1 MRWDLFI
8 RLFHWSLASG
18 IVANY
23 LLLEEGETLHEWVG
37 YVVCALVVFRLLWGF
52 MGPTRARFSAF
63 LKSPSAAFHEMTELA
78 SPHTLPNT
86 HTALG
91 GYQLVLVLAL
101 VISVGLTGWMQDL
114 DAFWGEDW
122 PQDLH
127 ELLANALILVAC
139 LHVAGVLWIH
149 FALKTPL
156 LHRMWFGRNDN
167 TKVGT
172 ARDV

>member
-8 RLFHWSLASG
+8 RLFHWSLAAG

-23 LLLEEGETLHEWVG
+23 FLLEEGEILHEWVG
-37 YVVCALVVFRLLWGF
+37 YIACALVASRLLWGF

-63 LKSPSAAFHEMTELA
+63 LRSPSAAFYELRGLTA
-78 SPHTLPNT
+78 PHDLPNT

-101 VISVGLTGWMQDL
+101 VIGVGLTGWMQDL

-139 LHVAGVLWIH
+139 LHVAAALWIH
-149 FALKTPL
+149 FALKTPS
-156 LHRMWFGRNDN
+156 LHRMWFGRKHE

-172 ARDV
+172 AGDV

>member
-1 MRWDLFI
+1 MRWDLYI
-8 RLFHWSLASG
+8 RLFHWSLAAG

-23 LLLEEGETLHEWVG
+23 FLLEEGETLHEWFG
-37 YVVCALVVFRLLWGF
+37 YAVCALVVFRLLWGF
-52 MGPTRARFSAF
+52 VGSTRVRFSTF
-63 LKSPSAAFHEMTELA
+63 LKPPHVAFNEMRKLA
-78 SPHTLPNT
+78 SPHPLPNT

-101 VISVGLTGWMQDL
+101 VIAIGLTGWMQDL

-139 LHVAGVLWIH
+139 LHVAAVLWIQ

-156 LHRMWFGRNDN
+156 LHRMWFGR
-167 TKVGT
+167 KYEMKAGQ